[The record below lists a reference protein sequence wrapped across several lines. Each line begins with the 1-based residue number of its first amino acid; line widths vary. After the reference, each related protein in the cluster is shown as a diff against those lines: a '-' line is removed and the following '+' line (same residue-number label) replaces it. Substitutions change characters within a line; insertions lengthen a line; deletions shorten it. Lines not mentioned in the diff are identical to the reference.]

1 MNQTLKKQIFKMVL
15 QNQNASIHSLKNT
28 STSLTVEKLLTKNT
42 THKLQNYT
50 ITFKDA
56 LESGLQIIKY
66 MDAKDTSICKAAT
79 LELIQ
84 EYIDVYYSGT
94 NAQIVAIEF
103 VNLIFTNYYNWNILD
118 VQAFINHIKKPE
130 NRPKTIGHKISPNEL
145 IECVSNYECDKLA
158 HQESLYHNFK
168 MKEKEMLFEGEP
180 SEGFKRL
187 VRQFE
192 EKGQKKIRERELERE
207 VYYQNKK

>member
-1 MNQTLKKQIFKMVL
+1 
-15 QNQNASIHSLKNT
+15 
-28 STSLTVEKLLTKNT
+28 
-42 THKLQNYT
+42 
-50 ITFKDA
+50 
-56 LESGLQIIKY
+56 